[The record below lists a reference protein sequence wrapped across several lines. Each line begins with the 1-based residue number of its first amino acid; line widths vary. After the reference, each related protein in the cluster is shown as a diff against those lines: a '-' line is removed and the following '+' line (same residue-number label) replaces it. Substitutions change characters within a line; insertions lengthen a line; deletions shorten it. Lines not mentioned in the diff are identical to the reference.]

1 MQANLVI
8 DSKAYGGG
16 KKQTTTIT
24 HLRPSQKSHA
34 TELATALNALTTNEF
49 VGASVNEI
57 NVDISGKPEPTITLG
72 NWELVTSKGYYATIT
87 YTGDGN
93 LYVECSNPAYIA
105 YDEVEQ
111 ANKLTV
117 ITSGFSSQ
125 FTGKIYSTETD
136 NYSAKVV
143 NFSKT

>member
-1 MQANLVI
+1 MQVNAILSST
-8 DSKAYGGG
+8 DTSG

-24 HLRPSQKSHA
+24 YLRASQKA
-34 TELATALNALTTNEF
+34 KAVDLATALNALTTNTYT
-49 VGASVNEI
+49 GTQVNEI
-57 NVDISGKPEPTITLG
+57 NVNISKTEPTITLG
-72 NWELVTSKGYYATIT
+72 SWELVTSKGYYATIT
-87 YTGDGN
+87 YNGDGN

-111 ANKLTV
+111 VNKLTV

-125 FTGKIYSTETD
+125 FTGKIYSTETN